1 MRTAESA
8 ATNSSASSPCSRPTT
23 AITQRNPRT
32 VCDLARTYEDGHEL
46 ARAATW
52 YRKRVQLAGW
62 PEETWYATWR
72 LGCCFMQSGR
82 PEEGCGVPWSALG
95 RSTMAGRT
103 PMDTGRALP
112 ADQSE
117 ERVSKCASW
126 PADTVPT
133 VPRTP
138 GCYYV
143 GERELGLALVD
154 ELLCRTDLPPAY
166 VSSLHENRRFHE
178 H

>member
-1 MRTAESA
+1 ME
-8 ATNSSASSPCSRPTT
+8 RPGALDHGGPNPYGHWPSTT
-23 AITQRNPRT
+23 GGPVRGS
-32 VCDLARTYEDGHEL
+32 C
-46 ARAATW
+46 
-52 YRKRVQLAGW
+52 
-62 PEETWYATWR
+62 
-72 LGCCFMQSGR
+72 
-82 PEEGCGVPWSALG
+82 
-95 RSTMAGRT
+95 
-103 PMDTGRALP
+103 
-112 ADQSE
+112 
-117 ERVSKCASW
+117 VSKCASW

-143 GERELGLALVD
+143 GERELGLAPVD